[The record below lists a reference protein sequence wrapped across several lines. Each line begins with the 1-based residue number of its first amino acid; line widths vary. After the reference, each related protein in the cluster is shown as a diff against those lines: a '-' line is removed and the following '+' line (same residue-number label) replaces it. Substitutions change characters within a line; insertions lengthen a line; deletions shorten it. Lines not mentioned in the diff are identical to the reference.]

1 MSRLPLKISWVSL
14 ALECLWT
21 LVLFP
26 VPMSLDESRAFERAA
41 LWGIAQVVTH
51 FGSGF
56 SAWMSPVVTI
66 VSFWF
71 IAYWQ
76 WFIRQGLR
84 AVAGDKQLFDAA
96 WQRIQAEERSTETMD
111 NLQRLVEAAT

>member
-26 VPMSLDESRAFERAA
+26 VPMLLEESRAFERAA
-41 LWGIAQVVTH
+41 LWGIAQVVTIW
-51 FGSGF
+51 FGF

-66 VSFWF
+66 VSF
-71 IAYWQ
+71 
-76 WFIRQGLR
+76 G
-84 AVAGDKQLFDAA
+84 
-96 WQRIQAEERSTETMD
+96 S
-111 NLQRLVEAAT
+111 